1 MGQFQLRKT
10 IIAINELHVSLHVHV
25 HVYEQHDHLVK
36 SIIN

>member
-10 IIAINELHVSLHVHV
+10 IIAINELHVSLHVHE
-25 HVYEQHDHLVK
+25 HEQHDHLVK

>member
-10 IIAINELHVSLHVHV
+10 IIAINELHVHVHG
-25 HVYEQHDHLVK
+25 QHDHLVK